1 MKHLI
6 TLLLIILTLNG
17 YSQSKS
23 EINEYYKEICGNWE
37 FNGKKKPKRYKKDV
51 KIFVRGLTNDSLE
64 MELHSIVKELNHL
77 INSLEISIV
86 TDSSESNI
94 YMYFG
99 GAKDFVNSINEPQY
113 MKDWRLSMTEDS
125 WGCAWVKEG
134 DNHIINSKVF
144 IDTERNDSLVRLKHL
159 LREELT
165 QALGFPNDSYK
176 YSNSIFQQKWTEVT
190 EYSKID
196 KEIIKL
202 HYNNTPQL

>member
-1 MKHLI
+1 
-6 TLLLIILTLNG
+6 
-17 YSQSKS
+17 
-23 EINEYYKEICGNWE
+23 
-37 FNGKKKPKRYKKDV
+37 
-51 KIFVRGLTNDSLE
+51 
-64 MELHSIVKELNHL
+64 
-77 INSLEISIV
+77 
-86 TDSSESNI
+86 
-94 YMYFG
+94 
-99 GAKDFVNSINEPQY
+99 
-113 MKDWRLSMTEDS
+113 MKDWRLSMTETN